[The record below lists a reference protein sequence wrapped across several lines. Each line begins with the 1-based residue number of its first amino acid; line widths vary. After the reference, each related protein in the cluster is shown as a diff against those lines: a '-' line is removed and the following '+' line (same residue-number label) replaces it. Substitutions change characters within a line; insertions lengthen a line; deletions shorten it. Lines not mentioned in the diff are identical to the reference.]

1 MNLVCCLPFA
11 LFYNSSDSIVNHLI
25 YKIGKHTMKSEVDL
39 LKLCGVLGYE
49 AIQKMF
55 DSHMVSREQLE
66 HVSYMWKQA
75 NKETYKIIV
84 KSFNDG
90 NNEFEEVVYIN
101 PNDMSDIIY
110 QHTQSDEITL
120 EQVLSS
126 KDKFIADKMLSA
138 LNTVLDLRLK
148 FGMEC
153 TKIKCAILILK
164 NNT

>member
-1 MNLVCCLPFA
+1 
-11 LFYNSSDSIVNHLI
+11 
-25 YKIGKHTMKSEVDL
+25 MKSEVDL

-75 NKETYKIIV
+75 NKETYKIVI

-90 NNEFEEVVYIN
+90 NNEFEEIVYIN
-101 PNDMSDIIY
+101 PEDMSDVVY
-110 QHTQSDEITL
+110 QHTQGGELTL
-120 EQVLSS
+120 EEVLAS
-126 KDKFIADKMLSA
+126 KDKFTADKMLAA
-138 LNTVLDLRLK
+138 LSTVLNLRLK
-148 FGMEC
+148 FNMEC
-153 TKIKCAILILK
+153 TKIKCSILVLK